1 MDWEAI
7 KRAARLLEEG
17 KVVAFPSETVYGLGA
32 DAENPEA
39 VANVYKAKGR
49 PADHPLIVH
58 IAPSGKIE
66 YWAEY
71 VPPEAY
77 QLIEAFWPGP
87 LTLIVKRAAHV
98 PEIVAGGQDTVAV
111 RCPAHP
117 VTQALLTEFKA
128 GLGGLVGPSA
138 NKFGH
143 VSPTTAAHVKEEFH
157 DTPLVSAVLDGGES
171 EIGIESTIL
180 DVSRVETHGIV
191 MLRPGQITI
200 DQIEEA
206 IGLEVHAPDSAA
218 PRVSGSLKSHYAP
231 NTPVVQVPVEQLK
244 VVVQGLKQ
252 AHKKIAL
259 IARQSPALM
268 VDEQLQLPEDVM
280 AYARRLYAALRDM
293 DHSDVDIILVEKL
306 PEDTRWLGVNDRL
319 RRAAYDSLHILADW
333 GIEAK

>member
-7 KRAARLLEEG
+7 KRAARQLEEG
-17 KVVAFPSETVYGLGA
+17 KVVAFPTETVYGLGA

-66 YWAEY
+66 YWAES

-87 LTLIVKRAAHV
+87 LTLVVKRDPHIPA
-98 PEIVAGGQDTVAV
+98 IVAGGQDTVAV

-117 VTQALLTEFKA
+117 VAQALLTEFKS

-143 VSPTTAAHVKEEFH
+143 VSPTTAAHVREEFK
-157 DTPLVSAVLDGGES
+157 DTPLVADVLDGGES
-171 EIGIESTIL
+171 SIGIESTIL
-180 DVSRVETHGIV
+180 DVSRIDTHGVV
-191 MLRPGQITI
+191 MLRPGLITV
-200 DQIEEA
+200 DQIEEVL
-206 IGLEVHAPDSAA
+206 GVEVHAPDQTA
-218 PRVSGSLKSHYAP
+218 PRASGTLKSHYAP
-231 NTPVVQVPVEQLK
+231 NTPVVQVDVDQLPDIVK
-244 VVVQGLKQ
+244 GLK
-252 AHKKIAL
+252 AIHKKVAL
-259 IARQSPALM
+259 IARTSPVTM
-268 VDEQLQLPEDVM
+268 VDEQLQMPADSAE
-280 AYARRLYAALRDM
+280 YARRLYAALRDM
-293 DHSDVDIILVEKL
+293 DHSDADIILVEKL
-306 PEDTRWLGVNDRL
+306 PEDTSWLGINDRL

-333 GIEAK
+333 GIKG